1 MYAHFLKKYLRLG
14 PSTLLFFLLPFLFP
28 RFFASRGI
36 SEREDSR
43 KRRKSIIYIGKRK
56 VCIVSFSLGV
66 NRG

>member
-1 MYAHFLKKYLRLG
+1 MYAHFLKKYLRVG
-14 PSTLLFFLLPFLFP
+14 PSTLLFLLLPFLFP

-43 KRRKSIIYIGKRK
+43 ERKSIIYIGKRK